1 VSSADPL
8 ANIAG
13 PLWLASNT
21 GWGMTYSAVE
31 HSITETTRLVLGVAV
46 NPHLFRV
53 CAATAIY
60 THAGDNPNLAS
71 GVLQHIDRRVTEE
84 HYNHAT
90 SISAARQYA
99 KIVKSTRA

>member
-1 VSSADPL
+1 MIEAASTSRHASQSLHATRSRL
-8 ANIAG
+8 A
-13 PLWLASNT
+13 
-21 GWGMTYSAVE
+21 
-31 HSITETTRLVLGVAV
+31 LGVAV

-84 HYNHAT
+84 HYNRAT

-99 KIVKSTRA
+99 EIVKSTRV